1 MLRWVVFLV
10 FNVVLPLL
18 PVPLVMLGSWMIGK
32 HKKLTSIVSDGQ
44 LCFYCTGLAVA
55 TIYEL
60 LPVRFAEEKGVDLSV
75 INILLLGMLV
85 CIILSTFS
93 YGIAVAVPPTDA
105 WKIGWISAGCVVTT
119 VALVIWA
126 RVAGGLL

>member
-44 LCFYCTGLAVA
+44 LC
-55 TIYEL
+55 
-60 LPVRFAEEKGVDLSV
+60 
-75 INILLLGMLV
+75 LGHRH
-85 CIILSTFS
+85 F
-93 YGIAVAVPPTDA
+93 
-105 WKIGWISAGCVVTT
+105 W
-119 VALVIWA
+119 
-126 RVAGGLL
+126 